1 MISKKVKIAGVGI
14 GLAILGYFLY
24 KYFKKGSSLL
34 GGNNENER
42 SVGKILKDAFDN
54 LSFQFN
60 SYKLDSDSFPFLD
73 ELASVLLAE
82 PSWKLE
88 LAGHTDNV
96 GSEATNLAMSKGRV
110 EEVRKYLVSKGVP
123 VGRIT
128 TSAYGESK
136 PIATND
142 TEDGR
147 AKNRRVE
154 MKIVKSDGTALNVED
169 KSTLIDIEKKQVVS
183 KDKPKTKPKTNSSTS
198 NVNQGSNKPNNT
210 PAKPKVNP
218 NRAKAITINGVKIY
232 VSDDGKG
239 RLVFEDG
246 SRIGE
251 YKVNAKVSV
260 LGVTA
265 WSGTVSV
272 AKIYKYSNGSV
283 KIIDN
288 TGKDFDGEDTDLL
301 PLVKQ
306 FKEGK
311 SSLTASIGQANLN
324 LQKMA

>member
-1 MISKKVKIAGVGI
+1 MVSKKVKIAGI
-14 GLAILGYFLY
+14 GLGVIIVSYLIY
-24 KYFKKGSSLL
+24 KYLIKRDKG
-34 GGNNENER
+34 GDDGKN
-42 SVGKILKDAFDN
+42 VGSILKDAFDN

-60 SYKLDSDSFPFLD
+60 SYKIDSDSYPFLD
-73 ELASVLLAE
+73 ELSSVLLAQ

-88 LAGHTDNV
+88 LAGHTDNK

-123 VGRIT
+123 IERVT
-128 TSAYGESK
+128 TFAYGESK
-136 PIATND
+136 PIASND

-169 KSTLIDIEKKQVVS
+169 KSTLIDVEKNEVVS
-183 KDKPKTKPKTNSSTS
+183 KDKPNSKPNPTPKKPNSTS
-198 NVNQGSNKPNNT
+198 NINQGSNKPKT
-210 PAKPKVNP
+210 DKKPKVNP
-218 NRAKAITINGVKIY
+218 NRAKAITIKGVKIY
-232 VSDDGKG
+232 VSDDAKG

-251 YKVNAKVSV
+251 YKVNAKVTL

-265 WSGTVSV
+265 WSGSVAV
-272 AKIYKYSNGSV
+272 AKIFKYSNGSV
-283 KIIDN
+283 KIVDN
-288 TGKDFDGEDTDLL
+288 TGKDFDGEDTDLV
-301 PLVKQ
+301 PLVNQ

-311 SSLTASIGQANLN
+311 KNLVASIGKANLN